1 MDLFETVKGGDII
14 GKGTLLQDLVT
25 LPCIFSNKNNKVW
38 SFYAIMFL
46 YPAHTD
52 CPARGRIRR
61 ANKPFRKR
69 SSVIQMPAGAPAALY
84 MAGSGVQD
92 VLEAEYAQWLE
103 GQERII
109 VELGRAL
116 RAEGQGSS
124 QDDETLAQA
133 VHRAVQRYHD
143 FTGTAAVAQRQRNLV
158 AWPAVSAVE
167 RVFMWMG
174 SLQRPSTAFQLL
186 YALMGHQIQTELEQL
201 LELENADDGRPASLA
216 SLSALQLS
224 QLNKLQT
231 STVEEEDRIER
242 ETAKWQQSLAD
253 QPFKF
258 SGEFTRAPTLPS
270 WDEGS
275 STTQD
280 NSVLGQKVAALQELR
295 VQADALRQSTFDKV
309 LELLH
314 TAYQKAQFLLAFAK
328 LQVALRRL
336 GRNNVPP
343 LSRGV

>member
-1 MDLFETVKGGDII
+1 
-14 GKGTLLQDLVT
+14 
-25 LPCIFSNKNNKVW
+25 
-38 SFYAIMFL
+38 
-46 YPAHTD
+46 
-52 CPARGRIRR
+52 
-61 ANKPFRKR
+61 
-69 SSVIQMPAGAPAALY
+69 

-103 GQERII
+103 GQERIL

-124 QDDETLAQA
+124 EDDETLAQA
-133 VHRAVQRYHD
+133 VHRAVQHYHD
-143 FTGTAAVAQRQRNLV
+143 FTGTEAVAQRQRNLV

-186 YALMGHQIQTELEQL
+186 YALMGHQIQAELEQL

-258 SGEFTRAPTLPS
+258 SGEFRRAPALPS
-270 WDEGS
+270 CDEGSSSSS

-314 TAYQKAQFLLAFAK
+314 TVYQKAQFLLAFAK